1 MTRTLATR
9 GISIVEILVAVVF
22 LAVGAL
28 AALGLQVS
36 ALRGSGTA
44 ESIQTLTRIAESELL
59 YRRGV
64 DKAGASLA
72 NAATCRVFVPD
83 GFTCAVDVAPCTL
96 ASGAANCSGVAAA
109 DAVAHQVTVT
119 TTSARGQDVVLTSLV
134 AGIATGSAGSGGSD
148 GGDTGDTGDNGD
160 TGDTGEP
167 GDAGDTGDTGG
178 DGDTGDDGTV
188 GGGDDDG
195 SVGGGDDEEEDEP
208 VACVPA
214 GKSGKCKKNK

>member
-1 MTRTLATR
+1 MKRTLDAR
-9 GISIVEILVAVVF
+9 GISIVEILVAIVF

-64 DKAGASLA
+64 EKAGASLA

-83 GFTCAVDVAPCTL
+83 GFTCAVDIAPCAL
-96 ASGAANCSGVAAA
+96 ASGAANCSGVAAT

-119 TTSARGQDVVLTSLV
+119 TTSARGQEVVLTSLV
-134 AGIATGSAGSGGSD
+134 AGLATGSAGGGTSSTGDGD
-148 GGDTGDTGDNGD
+148 GGDDGTGDT
-160 TGDTGEP
+160 
-167 GDAGDTGDTGG
+167 GDAGDTGDS
-178 DGDTGDDGTV
+178 GDTG
-188 GGGDDDG
+188 GGDDSGDGGDDG
-195 SVGGGDDEEEDEP
+195 SVGGGGDEEEDEP